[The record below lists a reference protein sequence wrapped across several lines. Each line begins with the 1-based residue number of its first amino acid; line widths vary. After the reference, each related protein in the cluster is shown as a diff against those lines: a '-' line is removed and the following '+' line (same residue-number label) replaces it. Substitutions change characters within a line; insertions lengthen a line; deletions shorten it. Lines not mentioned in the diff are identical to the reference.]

1 MHVES
6 HFNLVRLFSSVGLS
20 FADISIEETHKR
32 RNTQSACLLAYSNWN
47 GVCILIHL
55 LDANGSGVQ
64 VKIGDLGLA
73 AIVDKTHMA
82 HTIIGTPEFM
92 APELYT
98 ETYTESVD
106 IYAYGMCVLEMV
118 TREMPYGECESVVQ
132 IYKSVTGG
140 VPPAA
145 LRRLKDPELRG
156 FIERCVGQPRNRPSA
171 TELLQ
176 DPFFN
181 GIDDD
186 DTTGTRGRS

>member
-1 MHVES
+1 M
-6 HFNLVRLFSSVGLS
+6 
-20 FADISIEETHKR
+20 
-32 RNTQSACLLAYSNWN
+32 
-47 GVCILIHL
+47 IHL
-55 LDANGSGVQ
+55 LEPNGFGVQ

-73 AIVDKTHMA
+73 AIVDKTHTA
-82 HTIIGTPEFM
+82 HTILGTPEFM

-118 TREMPYGECESVVQ
+118 TREMPYTECESVMK
-132 IYKSVTGG
+132 IYTSVTGG

-156 FIERCVGQPRNRPSA
+156 FIERCIGQPRNRPSA

-186 DTTGTRGRS
+186 TTC